1 MEGNLESAGTSVEV
15 TALPD
20 LVPPGDLRTSERRRS
35 DRLTVSVPVRLEG
48 LDNVSALE
56 GAELVNMV
64 ELSLG
69 GATLE
74 TASRPP
80 LFVSRRMSLRF
91 GEHACDS
98 FAVEIGPLVAL
109 TCDAGGKILETL
121 ARKLCDLPFS
131 MRRIV
136 ERTRRILQQQR
147 RHRSTPIR
155 SIFEQPIARLRNVR

>member
-1 MEGNLESAGTSVEV
+1 MEGNLESAGTSAELS
-15 TALPD
+15 ALPD

-91 GEHACDS
+91 GELACELTILPYHCWLHQLFYAPSGSSRVLYRVRVTFQDPS
-98 FAVEIGPLVAL
+98 VTAL
-109 TCDAGGKILETL
+109 NLIY
-121 ARKLCDLPFS
+121 
-131 MRRIV
+131 
-136 ERTRRILQQQR
+136 RILLA
-147 RHRSTPIR
+147 HW
-155 SIFEQPIARLRNVR
+155 QPGSGLP